1 MDKKSS
7 INHTNSEFPW
17 QKCYPD
23 GVDWAG
29 EFIGKPHFHLL
40 EQSVKH
46 YSSLIC
52 TSFVGKDLT
61 YMEIGTRVDKL
72 AAGLQEMGIGKGH
85 KVGLFLP
92 NSPTYVYFYFAIL
105 KTGATVVNYNPL
117 YTVEELT
124 FQVENSGTS
133 HMVTLDLE
141 ILFEKCEALMV
152 NNVLSHT
159 IVASFP
165 SLLPPVKSLLF
176 KLFKGKDLAKVS
188 ASSQASKCIFEE
200 DLLRS
205 NATFTPVDITPET
218 DIAVLQYT
226 GGTTGR
232 PKGAMLTHANIS
244 IQTEQIM
251 RACVSLRRGEEVTM
265 GILPFF
271 HVFAMTVVLNLG
283 VGIGARLLLMPK
295 FEMKE
300 ALKLM
305 LKGRPTLM
313 PGVPTLFN
321 ALCNLEKAP
330 LEELKHLRLCI
341 SGGAPL
347 PPDLIDEF
355 KEICPATLVEG
366 YGLSETS
373 PVLTCNPPTGVIK
386 PGSIGIPLPNT
397 IISIRSLE
405 DPSIEMP
412 QGEKG
417 EICASGPQVM
427 PGYWN
432 AQEETDNVFV
442 GEFFRTGDIG
452 YIDEDGYTFIVD
464 RLKDLIISSGYKVY
478 PRHVEDAIYK
488 HEAVEEVTVVGVPDE
503 YRGEAPKAF
512 VKLKEGRS
520 LSKESLQEFLKEKLA
535 KIELPEDIEFRDELP
550 KTMVGKLSKKE
561 LRET

>member
-1 MDKKSS
+1 MEKKSS
-7 INHTNSEFPW
+7 INNTNSEFPW
-17 QKCYPD
+17 QKCYPE

-29 EFIGKPHFHLL
+29 EFVGKPHFQLL
-40 EQSVKH
+40 DQSVST
-46 YSSLIC
+46 YSSLTC
-52 TSFVGKDLT
+52 TSFLGKDIT
-61 YMEIGTRVDKL
+61 YQEIGTRVNKL
-72 AAGLQEMGIGKGH
+72 AAALQEMGIGKGD

-92 NSPTYVYFYFAIL
+92 NSPTYVCFYFAIL

-117 YTVEELT
+117 YTVEELS
-124 FQVENSGTS
+124 FQVTNSETS
-133 HMVTLDLE
+133 LMVTLDLGL
-141 ILFEKCEALMV
+141 LFDKCETLMV
-152 NNVLSHT
+152 NNVLSRT

-176 KLFKGKDLAKVS
+176 KLFKGKDLAKIS
-188 ASSQASKCIFEE
+188 ASSQVDKCIFEE
-200 DLLRS
+200 DLLET
-205 NATFTPVDITPET
+205 NATLSPVEITPET

-232 PKGAMLTHANIS
+232 PKGAMLTHKNIS

-251 RACVSLRRGEEVTM
+251 RACLTLRRGEEVTM

-283 VGIGARLLLMPK
+283 IGIGARLLLMPK
-295 FEMKE
+295 FEMKD

-305 LKGRPTLM
+305 LKERPTLM

-321 ALCNLEKAP
+321 ALCNLDKAP
-330 LEELKHLRLCI
+330 IEELKHLRLCI

-355 KEICPATLVEG
+355 AQICPATLVEG

-373 PVLTCNPPTGVIK
+373 PVLTCNPPTGVMK

-412 QGEKG
+412 LGEKG
-417 EICASGPQVM
+417 EICATGPQVM

-432 AQEETDNVFV
+432 AKEETDNVFV

-464 RLKDLIISSGYKVY
+464 RLKDLIISSGYNIY

-488 HEAVEEVTVVGVPDE
+488 HEAVEEVTVIGVPDD
-503 YRGEAPKAF
+503 YKGEAPKAF

-520 LSKESLQEFLKEKLA
+520 LSSDELMAFLKDKLT
-535 KIELPEDIEFRDELP
+535 KIELPEDIEFREELP

-561 LRET
+561 LRDD

>member
-7 INHTNSEFPW
+7 INDKLCEFPW

-29 EFIGKPHFHLL
+29 DFIGKPHFHLL
-40 EQSVKH
+40 DQSVKD
-46 YSSLIC
+46 YNSLIC

-61 YMEIGTRVDKL
+61 YQEIGLRVDKL
-72 AAGLQEMGIGKGH
+72 AAGLQKMGIGKGH

-92 NSPTYVYFYFAIL
+92 NSPTYVCFYFAIL

-124 FQVENSGTS
+124 FQVKDSGTS

-152 NNVLSHT
+152 NNVLNNT

-176 KLFKGKDLAKVS
+176 KLFKGKDLAKIS
-188 ASSQASKCIFEE
+188 ASSQADKCIFEE
-200 DLLRS
+200 DLLK
-205 NATFTPVDITPET
+205 TETKLKPVEINPET

-232 PKGAMLTHANIS
+232 PKGAMLTHGNIS

-295 FEMKE
+295 FEMQD

-305 LKGRPTLM
+305 RKERPTLM

-330 LEELKHLRLCI
+330 LDELENLRLCI

-355 KEICPATLVEG
+355 AKICPATLVEG

-397 IISIRSLE
+397 IISIRSLD

-432 AQEETDNVFV
+432 AKEETDNVFV
-442 GEFFRTGDIG
+442 GKFFRTGDIG

-488 HEAVEEVTVVGVPDE
+488 HEAVEEVTVIGVPNE
-503 YRGEAPKAF
+503 YRGEVPKAF
-512 VKLKEGRS
+512 VKLKEGHS
-520 LSKESLQEFLKEKLA
+520 LTKESLMEFLKEKLA

-561 LRET
+561 LRDD